1 MKTNHGI
8 SDMSAKIF
16 PTSPN
21 EEGMDIKIAAVNPV
35 IPTHFE
41 TSFASKNET
50 L

>member
-1 MKTNHGI
+1 MKTSHGM